1 MVYCKSHMPAALPQ
15 KFYINM
21 TWIFLTPFI
30 PLIYRIRYAINAVLL
45 QTKSVK
51 KSHTWE
57 QLRERKVDKLV
68 YIELWRRKLNTLPAQ
83 WSSIS
88 ASVTSIKRKQKHKR
102 KMKKSVHE
110 FNSLNT
116 TTQTDEKTL
125 YRTSDA
131 YVTILDEI
139 ESEKKKGEVPSIFP
153 LPLPLLRP
161 SIARNRSLKP
171 APSPM
176 YPTPHG
182 RTHRFED
189 RAEEKGKGLDD
200 VTALL
205 LRDIEDYCTFDDI
218 IYFRTLAEKDLVA
231 TDEDG
236 HRSWL
241 FGFISW

>member
-1 MVYCKSHMPAALPQ
+1 MNLT
-15 KFYINM
+15 KF
-21 TWIFLTPFI
+21 FI
-30 PLIYRIRYAINAVLL
+30 PSIHQIRYAINAVLL
-45 QTKSVK
+45 QTKTVR
-51 KSHTWE
+51 KSLTWE
-57 QLRERKVDKLV
+57 QLKERKVDKLV
-68 YIELWRRKLNTLPAQ
+68 YIELWRRKLNTPPAL

-88 ASVTSIKRKQKHKR
+88 SSVAAIKRKQKHKR

-110 FNSLNT
+110 FNTMNNI
-116 TTQTDEKTL
+116 TQTDEKTL
-125 YRTSDA
+125 YRTSEA
-131 YVTILDEI
+131 YVSIQEEI
-139 ESEKKKGEVPSIFP
+139 ESEKNKAEIPSIFP

-182 RTHRFED
+182 RTPRYED

-205 LRDIEDYCTFDDI
+205 LRDIECYCTFDDI